1 MSSAIIEECLQQL
14 GVGIRPVTDSF
25 FDESYEVCRIFQ
37 RKGVTIDD
45 EEELCHEV

>member
-1 MSSAIIEECLQQL
+1 MEEVLQQL
-14 GVGIRPVTDSF
+14 GVGIRPVNDPFFEDS
-25 FDESYEVCRIFQ
+25 YKICKVFQ